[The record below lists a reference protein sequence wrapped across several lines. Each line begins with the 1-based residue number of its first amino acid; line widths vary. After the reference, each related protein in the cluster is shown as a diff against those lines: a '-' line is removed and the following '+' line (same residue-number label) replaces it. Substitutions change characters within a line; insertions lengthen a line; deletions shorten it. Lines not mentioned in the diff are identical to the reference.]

1 MALTIEALYEAYM
14 DEDKD
19 FAEDVW
25 GFFAPHAPEL
35 TVGQFKEDYGV
46 YLPTYDPTKAHLA
59 FQDKALSFIDA
70 ADTYTIS
77 KAATD
82 RVYSEEM
89 QKVSGGL
96 EEEMAKG
103 REIAG
108 GIGLRTG
115 SLESALED
123 TMTTAKNKA
132 TNLGDRLDIQQ
143 EDTLNAYNQKVS
155 DATLDYEKDIHETK
169 EEFYNRVL
177 AAISRLTDIGAFR
190 QNPAIG
196 TGGADSNTHTM
207 ANNIEECVRLLGP
220 EPVSGT
226 DEFNTEYEKMY
237 SDEPLSSYWG
247 RVADCQGVPF
257 IPPDTPIEDWEFD
270 FSGALGM

>member
-1 MALTIEALYEAYM
+1 MAGLTIEQLYEAYM
-14 DEDKD
+14 DEGDYADDPKD

-25 GFFAPHAPEL
+25 GFFAPPGAEL
-35 TVGQFKEDYGV
+35 TADQFKTKYGM

-59 FQDKALSFIDA
+59 FQDKALSFEHA
-70 ADTYTIS
+70 ADNYSIA

-132 TNLGDRLDIQQ
+132 TNHGDRLDMQQ
-143 EDTLNAYNQKVS
+143 EDSLNDYN
-155 DATLDYEKDIHETK
+155 
-169 EEFYNRVL
+169 
-177 AAISRLTDIGAFR
+177 
-190 QNPAIG
+190 
-196 TGGADSNTHTM
+196 
-207 ANNIEECVRLLGP
+207 
-220 EPVSGT
+220 
-226 DEFNTEYEKMY
+226 Y
-237 SDEPLSSYWG
+237 S
-247 RVADCQGVPF
+247 
-257 IPPDTPIEDWEFD
+257 
-270 FSGALGM
+270 